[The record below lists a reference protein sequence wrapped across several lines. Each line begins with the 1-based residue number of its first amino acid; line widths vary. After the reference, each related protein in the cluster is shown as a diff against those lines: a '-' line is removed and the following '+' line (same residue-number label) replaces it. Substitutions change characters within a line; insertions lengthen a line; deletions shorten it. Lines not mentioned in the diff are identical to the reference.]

1 LKIHAFLFNVNLQQC
16 KGMAFQ
22 ADFELHFIAAS
33 LSAQVLDF
41 IAASISKSSG
51 SVTHINPKTKDGLE
65 THITLFRQVL

>member
-1 LKIHAFLFNVNLQQC
+1 
-16 KGMAFQ
+16 MAFQ